1 MTNICLKL
9 AYDGAPFCGFARQPG
24 QLTVQGELER
34 ALSIIYRDNIQTTC
48 AGRTD
53 SGVHARCQV
62 VNFFLGARDHDDVL
76 IGARDKIDPS
86 RGARDQ
92 SRGARDK
99 SAGQNA
105 FHQNGARDP
114 ENDAN
119 QNCKKASGQQ
129 NLTMGSDLAQRY
141 LGPELGSLVRSLNAL
156 THDSISVYDANF
168 ASDDFSARFSAKTRT
183 YKYFISNSPPPPIF
197 SKNFSWHIS
206 KPLDIEKMRY
216 ASSYLIGER
225 DFKSFCL
232 AVSAEGKTTMRNVIA
247 ITFEVENFFGEELL
261 AITIRGNAFL
271 HSMVR
276 AIVGS
281 LVLVGK
287 GKREPAWMAE
297 VLAAKDRRAAGENA
311 PAQGLVLWDVEY

>member
-62 VNFFLGARDHDDVL
+62 VNFFQ
-76 IGARDKIDPS
+76 GARDKWD
-86 RGARDQ
+86 
-92 SRGARDK
+92 
-99 SAGQNA
+99 
-105 FHQNGARDP
+105 
-114 ENDAN
+114 
-119 QNCKKASGQQ
+119 
-129 NLTMGSDLAQRY
+129 
-141 LGPELGSLVRSLNAL
+141 LGSLVRSLNAL

>member
-62 VNFFLGARDHDDVL
+62 VNFHYSQECKKASGQQFQTTGPDVNGARDHDV
-76 IGARDKIDPS
+76 
-86 RGARDQ
+86 
-92 SRGARDK
+92 
-99 SAGQNA
+99 
-105 FHQNGARDP
+105 
-114 ENDAN
+114 DAN
-119 QNCKKASGQQ
+119 PNCKKASGQQ

-141 LGPELGSLVRSLNAL
+141 LGPDLGSLVRSLNAL

-216 ASSYLIGER
+216 ASTYLIGER

-232 AVSAEGKTTMRNVIA
+232 AASAEGKTTMREVIA

-287 GKREPAWMAE
+287 GKRSPAWMSR

-311 PAQGLVLWDVEY
+311 PAKGLVLWNVEY